1 MSEYRDY
8 KPEVDDYLPVI
19 DDYTEYH
26 NNNNEDENEDQLS
39 EAGSIIDDNEQGND
53 LSFYRSLNQLENV
66 GDVDSI
72 LQEELESEFAE
83 LDNLEI
89 NNLIDENDNLGNAV
103 ELSDAE
109 RRLRI
114 FKSTFFPAD
123 KQELSFKEAI
133 LYSIRFHEE
142 DSQIQSTNFNT
153 EILEYLNDD
162 IKIVL
167 DIRQF
172 RNTCYHINDFLAE
185 RNHFL
190 RVFELKNKFREIRL
204 KETEKTTTKK
214 ELYSCIISKFDG
226 YELISFQFSR
236 KTRRSFTAINIIY
249 KPVKSPILDV
259 VCYTTNDI
267 SKAYRSIVSQK
278 GTQ

>member
-1 MSEYRDY
+1 MSEYIDY
-8 KPEVDDYLPVI
+8 KPEVDYYLPVI

-89 NNLIDENDNLGNAV
+89 NNLTDENDNFGNAV

-114 FKSTFFPAD
+114 FKINFF
-123 KQELSFKEAI
+123 
-133 LYSIRFHEE
+133 
-142 DSQIQSTNFNT
+142 
-153 EILEYLNDD
+153 
-162 IKIVL
+162 
-167 DIRQF
+167 
-172 RNTCYHINDFLAE
+172 
-185 RNHFL
+185 
-190 RVFELKNKFREIRL
+190 
-204 KETEKTTTKK
+204 
-214 ELYSCIISKFDG
+214 SCG
-226 YELISFQFSR
+226 Q
-236 KTRRSFTAINIIY
+236 TGA
-249 KPVKSPILDV
+249 
-259 VCYTTNDI
+259 
-267 SKAYRSIVSQK
+267 
-278 GTQ
+278 

>member
-1 MSEYRDY
+1 MSEYIDY

-89 NNLIDENDNLGNAV
+89 NNLTDENDNLGNAV

-123 KQELSFKEAI
+123 KQELSFKEANFI
-133 LYSIRFHEE
+133 FYKISRRRLS
-142 DSQIQSTNFNT
+142 DS
-153 EILEYLNDD
+153 
-162 IKIVL
+162 K
-167 DIRQF
+167 
-172 RNTCYHINDFLAE
+172 
-185 RNHFL
+185 
-190 RVFELKNKFREIRL
+190 
-204 KETEKTTTKK
+204 
-214 ELYSCIISKFDG
+214 
-226 YELISFQFSR
+226 YEF
-236 KTRRSFTAINIIY
+236 
-249 KPVKSPILDV
+249 
-259 VCYTTNDI
+259 
-267 SKAYRSIVSQK
+267 
-278 GTQ
+278 